1 MTTEKLKN
9 SIKKAPKSA
18 GIYIFRNNSRF
29 LYVGKAVNINSRLR
43 SYLRPQDQR
52 IAKMIEISTSLSF
65 KTTDSDIEALIL
77 ESQTIKKLRPQFNI
91 MLRDDKQYF
100 FVNFNNENFSK
111 INLVHQPISSS
122 DIGPFTDGSALK
134 TTLRYLRKIFPY
146 CTCKQKH
153 NNYCLNYHIGN
164 CLGFCCLK
172 NHELNKEEL
181 ALYNNNVGAI
191 KKILLGKKSTVLKD
205 LERKMKILAERHSF
219 DEAIQIRNKLTRLN
233 RVFNNARIIK
243 NLDLE
248 KNATKNE
255 HAGLIQLKKAFH
267 LKKIPSRIEGYD
279 ISNIQGTSAT
289 GAMVAFKNGQ
299 ASKSEYRKFKIKTV
313 RDASDTAM
321 LNEILTRRFCHS
333 EWPMPDLILVDGGKG
348 QLSTAGA
355 SAPASIPILALT
367 KDAKHHGDHVYSI
380 TLNSLVKSVKLS
392 NLLPEARNL
401 LLSIDSEAHR
411 FAINYHRKLSGRRM
425 LS

>member
-43 SYLRPQDQR
+43 NYLRPQDQR
-52 IAKMIEISTSLSF
+52 IAKMIEVATSLSF

-100 FVNFNNENFSK
+100 FVNFDNENFSE

-134 TTLRYLRKIFPY
+134 TTLQYLRKIFPY

-164 CLGFCCLK
+164 CPGFCCLK
-172 NHELNKEEL
+172 NYEPNKKELVR
-181 ALYNNNVGAI
+181 YNNNIAAI
-191 KKILLGKKSTVLKD
+191 KKILLGEKNTVLKD
-205 LERKMKILAERHSF
+205 LERKMKILAEEHNF
-219 DEAIQIRNKLTRLN
+219 DEAIQIRGKLVRLN
-233 RVFNNARIIK
+233 RVFDNARIIK

-248 KNATKNE
+248 KNATKND
-255 HAGLIQLKKAFH
+255 HAGLIQLKKVFH

-279 ISNIQGTSAT
+279 ISNIQGTGAT

-313 RDASDTAM
+313 KGANDTAM
-321 LNEILTRRFCHS
+321 LGEILTRRFGHP

-348 QLSTAGA
+348 QLSAAGA
-355 SAPASIPILALT
+355 CAPAGIPILALT
-367 KDAKHHGDHVYSI
+367 KNDAHHGDHVYAS
-380 TLNSLVKSVKLS
+380 TLKTAIKLAQLS
-392 NLLPEARNL
+392 KEARDL

-411 FAINYHRKLSGRRM
+411 FAINYHHKLSGRRM

>member
-1 MTTEKLKN
+1 
-9 SIKKAPKSA
+9 
-18 GIYIFRNNSRF
+18 
-29 LYVGKAVNINSRLR
+29 
-43 SYLRPQDQR
+43 
-52 IAKMIEISTSLSF
+52 MIEIATSLSF

-111 INLVHQPISSS
+111 INLVHQPISTS

-134 TTLRYLRKIFPY
+134 ITLQYLRKIFPY

-164 CLGFCCLK
+164 CPGFCCLK
-172 NHELNKEEL
+172 NYEPSKEEL
-181 ALYNNNVGAI
+181 KRYNNNVGAI
-191 KKILLGKKSTVLKD
+191 RKILLGEKNTVLKD
-205 LERKMKILAERHSF
+205 LERKMKILAEEHNF
-219 DEAIQIRNKLTRLN
+219 DEAIQIRGKLIRLN
-233 RVFNNARIIK
+233 RVFANAKIIK

-248 KNATKNE
+248 KNTTKNN
-255 HAGLIQLKKAFH
+255 HVGLIQLKEAFR
-267 LKKIPSRIEGYD
+267 LKKIPNRIEGYD
-279 ISNIQGTSAT
+279 ISNIQGMSAT
-289 GAMVAFKNGQ
+289 GAMVVFRDGQ

-321 LNEILTRRFCHS
+321 LGEILTRRFDHS
-333 EWPMPDLILVDGGKG
+333 EWLMPDLILVDGGKG

-355 SAPASIPILALT
+355 SAPAGIPILALT
-367 KDAKHHGDHVYSI
+367 KDAKHHGDHVYAL
-380 TLNSLVKSVKLS
+380 TLKTAIKLAK
-392 NLLPEARNL
+392 LPEEARNL
-401 LLSIDSEAHR
+401 LLLIDSEAHR

>member
-43 SYLRPQDQR
+43 NYLRPQDQR
-52 IAKMIEISTSLSF
+52 IAKMIEVATSLSF

-100 FVNFNNENFSK
+100 FVNFDNENFSE

-134 TTLRYLRKIFPY
+134 TTLQYLRKIFPY

-164 CLGFCCLK
+164 CPGFGCLK
-172 NHELNKEEL
+172 NYEPNKKELVR
-181 ALYNNNVGAI
+181 YNNNIAAI
-191 KKILLGKKSTVLKD
+191 KKILLGEKNTVLKD
-205 LERKMKILAERHSF
+205 LERKMKILAEEHNF
-219 DEAIQIRNKLTRLN
+219 DEAIQIRGKLVRLN
-233 RVFNNARIIK
+233 RVFDNARIIK

-248 KNATKNE
+248 KNATKND
-255 HAGLIQLKKAFH
+255 HAGLIQLKKVFH

-279 ISNIQGTSAT
+279 ISNIQGTGAT

-313 RDASDTAM
+313 KGANDTAM
-321 LNEILTRRFCHS
+321 LGEILTRRFGHP

-348 QLSTAGA
+348 QLSAAGA
-355 SAPASIPILALT
+355 SAPAGIPILALT
-367 KDAKHHGDHVYSI
+367 KNDAHHGDHVYAS
-380 TLNSLVKSVKLS
+380 TLKTAIKLAQLS
-392 NLLPEARNL
+392 KEARDL

-411 FAINYHRKLSGRRM
+411 FAINYHHKLSGRRM